1 MAVYKD
7 GNKWRV
13 IYRYTNFKGERKQ
26 TQKRGFATKRE
37 AVAWE
42 REVMLKSEAKLDM
55 TFASFF
61 EIYEADKKQRVKE
74 NTWESK
80 RHVICTNYSRS
91 AAPSSTALSGSHNL
105 NHLRRNLLSE
115 PHIMLHDQ
123 HGRMIGQQQLLN
135 LHSGKYIN
143 VV

>member
-37 AVAWE
+37 
-42 REVMLKSEAKLDM
+42 VMLKSEAKLDM

-61 EIYEADKKQRVKE
+61 EIYEADK
-74 NTWESK
+74 
-80 RHVICTNYSRS
+80 I
-91 AAPSSTALSGSHNL
+91 
-105 NHLRRNLLSE
+105 
-115 PHIMLHDQ
+115 
-123 HGRMIGQQQLLN
+123 
-135 LHSGKYIN
+135 
-143 VV
+143 